1 MGLMRAMDVSASAL
15 TAERTRLEVVS
26 ANLANSET
34 TRTAEGGPYRP
45 REVFFVAGPVGEAK
59 PGDEA
64 GRAIEGVRE
73 VRVEI
78 PDRPP
83 LLRYQ
88 PGHPDADARGYVS
101 YPDINKVAETVNL
114 MEASRS
120 YEANVTVVRAV
131 RAMLASALNILR

>member
-1 MGLMRAMDVSASAL
+1 MRAMDVSASAL

-59 PGDEA
+59 A
-64 GRAIEGVRE
+64 GSDPDRAIEGVRE